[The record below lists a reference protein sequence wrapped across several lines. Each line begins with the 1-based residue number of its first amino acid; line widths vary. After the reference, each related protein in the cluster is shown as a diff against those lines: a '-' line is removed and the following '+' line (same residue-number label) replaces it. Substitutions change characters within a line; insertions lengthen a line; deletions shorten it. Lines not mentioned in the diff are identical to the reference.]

1 VDRPPRDVLGER
13 EDQRIK
19 RLIEAGD
26 DFCARNSSETH
37 PEGDPAAIARR
48 AVRAVRA
55 ARLGLYRQDG
65 DTEEAAVLLK
75 RGRPRTAYILRTLKR
90 PAEVQLLRQV
100 FKDQF
105 ILIGSQTTTDQR
117 RKLLMGRPMSK
128 NGQAE
133 KLFLVE
139 ELIRLDAKEG
149 HPLGQRVNETYPS
162 SDFFVGQ
169 EDDQPARAIQLLF
182 GDR

>member
-1 VDRPPRDVLGER
+1 M
-13 EDQRIK
+13 
-19 RLIEAGD
+19 
-26 DFCARNSSETH
+26 
-37 PEGDPAAIARR
+37 
-48 AVRAVRA
+48 
-55 ARLGLYRQDG
+55 
-65 DTEEAAVLLK
+65 LLK

-149 HPLGQRVNETYPS
+149 HPLRSASQRNLP
-162 SDFFVGQ
+162 
-169 EDDQPARAIQLLF
+169 IQ
-182 GDR
+182 